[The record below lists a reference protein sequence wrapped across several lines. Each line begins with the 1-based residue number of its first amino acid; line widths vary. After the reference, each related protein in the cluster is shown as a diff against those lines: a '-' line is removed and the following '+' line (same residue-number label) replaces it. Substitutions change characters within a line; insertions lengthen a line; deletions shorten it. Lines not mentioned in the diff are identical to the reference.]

1 MSHKPTLQNVLIWM
15 RSPLV
20 VRQWVLG
27 ALCLVGYIGLEW
39 ISFIHEYKG
48 VPITPWNPGLGLV
61 FALMI
66 LGGSRYAL
74 VLFAGVVIAEVTVL
88 QTKLGWPIIIAIAA
102 IFAIVYGAVATTV
115 RKRLSLDV
123 NLYQLRDVFILLSAG
138 AVAAILVATLV
149 SILLLVTGQLAW
161 TDVVVASVTLM
172 IGDTIGVG
180 VVTPLLLRIVR
191 HGRSILVGVSG
202 AFLAEIAGYGL
213 LICGALWIIAGTGTD
228 SGFKFFYLL
237 FVPVVVAA
245 VRHGIDGACIGLAFT
260 QLGLVSVLHIFG
272 VDARSFTEFQALMLV
287 LSASGLTVGAVV
299 SERQDAHRL
308 VRKAEAQLRE
318 KETEAFQA
326 ARFNLVSGM
335 ASALAHEINQP
346 LTAVRALARSAQHIL
361 RTPDGDMSRADG
373 NLTAL
378 IGQIDHAGGVVRHMR
393 EFLRRGSPHVS
404 VVEVREM
411 LEQAMSLVRAS
422 ATAKN
427 IDIVVDVADDVPA
440 VLGDRIQLQQVVLNL
455 VQNAIDAISGGGQA
469 TGLIGVKAVYLDG
482 PSRVEIAI
490 LDNGPGIPSD
500 FADRLFAPLTTSKRE
515 GLGLG
520 LSICTALV
528 EAHRGRVWLASHQP
542 GATEFRF
549 SLPVI
554 SSEAP

>member
-1 MSHKPTLQNVLIWM
+1 M

-20 VRQWVLG
+20 ARQWALG
-27 ALCLVGYIGLEW
+27 VICLAGYIALEW
-39 ISFIHEYKG
+39 VSFIHEYKG

-61 FALMI
+61 FGLMV
-66 LGGSRYAL
+66 LGGPRYAL
-74 VLFAGVVIAEVTVL
+74 VLFAGVVTAEVTVL
-88 QTKLGWPIIIAIAA
+88 QTKLEWPIIIAIAA

-115 RKRLSLDV
+115 RKHLSLDV

-138 AVAAILVATLV
+138 ALAAILVATLV
-149 SILLLVTGQLAW
+149 SVLLLATGQLAW
-161 TDVVVASVTLM
+161 SDVLVASVTLL
-172 IGDTIGVG
+172 IGDAIGVG

-191 HGRSILVGVSG
+191 HGRGTLTGVTV
-202 AFLAEIAGYGL
+202 ALLTEVAGYTV
-213 LICGALWIIAGTGTD
+213 LICAALWIIAGTGSD
-228 SGFKFFYLL
+228 IGVKFFYLL

-245 VRHGIDGACIGLAFT
+245 VRHGIDGACIALAFT
-260 QLGLVSVLHIFG
+260 QLGLVGVLHIFG
-272 VDARSFTEFQALMLV
+272 ADARSFTEFQALMLV

-318 KETEAFQA
+318 KEAEAFQA

-361 RTPDGDMSRADG
+361 RTPNGDMSRADG

-393 EFLRRGSPHVS
+393 EFLRRGSPNVS

-411 LEQAMSLVRAS
+411 LDQAMSLVRAS

-427 IDIVVDVADDVPA
+427 IDIVIDVADDVPE

-455 VQNAIDAISGGGQA
+455 VQNAIDAISGSSQA
-469 TGLIGVKAVYLDG
+469 SGRVSVKAVYLDA
-482 PSRVEIAI
+482 PSRVEISI
-490 LDNGPGIPSD
+490 LDDGPGIDSD

-528 EAHRGRVWLASHQP
+528 EAHHGRVWLAAHQP

-549 SLPVI
+549 SLPVS